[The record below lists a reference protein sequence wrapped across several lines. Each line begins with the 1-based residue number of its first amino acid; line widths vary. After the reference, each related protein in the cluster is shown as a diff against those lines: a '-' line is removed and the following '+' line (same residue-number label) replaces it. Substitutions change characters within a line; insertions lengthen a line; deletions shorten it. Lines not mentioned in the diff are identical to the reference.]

1 LLKHTRAPNEEY
13 TSSQT
18 EETEQQK
25 RNESSFF
32 PSNTTITYAGL
43 EGLKIIDQKS
53 MQSYQ
58 LPKLVYFVQ
67 EPTEKLQEIFL
78 LLKMR
83 LKLKLSPVKA
93 HKSS

>member
-1 LLKHTRAPNEEY
+1 MSRV
-13 TSSQT
+13 
-18 EETEQQK
+18 
-25 RNESSFF
+25 FF

-43 EGLKIIDQKS
+43 EGLKIFDQKS

-78 LLKMR
+78 LLRMR
-83 LKLKLSPVKA
+83 LKLKLSLVKA